1 MENNIEL
8 KDIADNLVIFN
19 KDTIDKLF
27 KLENCSDCISLYVF
41 YYKTAKW
48 QKTNQI
54 KATDEYVMKSLKW
67 GKTRL
72 NNTKKTLKEHG
83 LIETIKKVDN
93 GHKFSGW
100 YIKINYIITK
110 KNINDI
116 KPITEIEEKPVV
128 SKPEVSISTNGF
140 QNTNALKEIIKCL
153 NKEIEMLKR
162 ENKEKSSSINTITCQ
177 QIVDLYHEICHSYPK
192 LRSITSSR
200 EKHIKSR
207 IKEYNDNI
215 EVFKEL
221 FQKAEDSDFLKGKN
235 DNKWRANFDWLI
247 NSTNMAKVL
256 ENNYENKKTKSK
268 LPVWNRIEE

>member
-1 MENNIEL
+1 MNNNITITGIMQKGYGQISKL
-8 KDIADNLVIFN
+8 VMQDNSISIQSKGLYAYICSYTGGGKSAFPTRDKICHDLNVSKDSVS
-19 KDTIDKLF
+19 K
-27 KLENCSDCISLYVF
+27 Y
-41 YYKTAKW
+41 
-48 QKTNQI
+48 
-54 KATDEYVMKSLKW
+54 
-67 GKTRL
+67 
-72 NNTKKTLKEHG
+72 LKE
-83 LIETIKKVDN
+83 LTNKKYITI
-93 GHKFSGW
+93 
-100 YIKINYIITK
+100 I
-110 KNINDI
+110 
-116 KPITEIEEKPVV
+116 
-128 SKPEVSISTNGF
+128 
-140 QNTNALKEIIKCL
+140 Q
-153 NKEIEMLKR
+153 
-162 ENKEKSSSINTITCQ
+162 NKEKGKFSNNTYIVNLEISYNENIGYEKIVSENIGYEKIDTNNNNSNNNSINNSNSINTITCQ

-235 DNKWRANFDWLI
+235 DNKWKANFDWLI

>member
-1 MENNIEL
+1 MIHNFDSDIAKEYGLLESILLNNIWYWIEKNKANEL
-8 KDIADNLVIFN
+8 NFYDGCYWTYNSTKAFC
-19 KDTIDKLF
+19 KLF
-27 KLENCSDCISLYVF
+27 PYAS
-41 YYKTAKW
+41 
-48 QKTNQI
+48 QRQI
-54 KATDEYVMKSLKW
+54 
-67 GKTRL
+67 
-72 NNTKKTLKEHG
+72 
-83 LIETIKKVDN
+83 
-93 GHKFSGW
+93 
-100 YIKINYIITK
+100 
-110 KNINDI
+110 
-116 KPITEIEEKPVV
+116 
-128 SKPEVSISTNGF
+128 
-140 QNTNALKEIIKCL
+140 QNALKKLKELGILKTGNYNKSAYDRTTWYAFTKMGTSIMQKCKMEDAKMGNGL
-153 NKEIEMLKR
+153 CKNVEPIPNNKPN
-162 ENKEKSSSINTITCQ
+162 NKPNNSNSINTITCQ

-235 DNKWRANFDWLI
+235 DNKWKANFDWLI